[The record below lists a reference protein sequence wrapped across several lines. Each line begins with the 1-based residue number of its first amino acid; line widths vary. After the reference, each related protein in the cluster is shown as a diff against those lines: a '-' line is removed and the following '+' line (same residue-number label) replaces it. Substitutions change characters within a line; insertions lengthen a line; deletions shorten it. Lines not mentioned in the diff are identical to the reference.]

1 MSTVCD
7 RFRGAEKASSGE
19 REMSYTRWMEKEG
32 RLGVVHK
39 KEGGGGG
46 VTEKQGERWGRGEQ
60 QRRGQAT
67 TQGGRGRGSE
77 REEGLFVDH
86 WQIMGSLGQT

>member
-1 MSTVCD
+1 MKRTASKETEAGVFKRKEATPLSRGKEMSTVCD

-46 VTEKQGERWGRGEQ
+46 
-60 QRRGQAT
+60 
-67 TQGGRGRGSE
+67 
-77 REEGLFVDH
+77 
-86 WQIMGSLGQT
+86 